1 MESMDVV
8 GSTPIELA
16 MLVGSVVV
24 LTLFVP
30 ATAVSFLGF
39 RLRKKK
45 SQFHQLLQRL
55 GLTRSDAEA
64 TAEAV
69 KQEYAASDYV
79 LPVAFATLVTLGGSF
94 TLILGGEFFV
104 VEGYN
109 LILHGMNLPDA
120 AWTSD
125 AFYLNEWRRLLVL
138 GFAFLGGFLHA
149 TQEILRRLV
158 TADLSPGTYYG
169 AGLRILVAQMAA
181 LMLSYLAEALPGS
194 GYPDATLPV
203 VAFLAGVFPDR
214 AIRYVREKVRIFS
227 RDAEASSHE
236 LPLEMIEGMNVLH
249 RTRLAEVGI
258 DNAQNLAEA
267 DLVDLVL
274 RTPFSPT
281 QVLDWIAQ
289 AKLFVYFKDRIE
301 ALRAAGVRTV
311 LDLQAAGTEP
321 GLLERIAEETAGA
334 EGGPVPLLA
343 LELVWSRID
352 RDPGI
357 ARLARFHAALAA
369 TTEVAPGPVPEPAT
383 A

>member
-1 MESMDVV
+1 MESMHVA
-8 GSTPIELA
+8 GNTPIELA

-79 LPVAFATLVTLGGSF
+79 LPVTFATLVTLGGSF
-94 TLILGGEFFV
+94 TLILGGEYFV
-104 VEGYN
+104 AKGYN

-120 AWTSD
+120 EWTSD
-125 AFYLNEWRRLLVL
+125 PFYLNEWRRLLVL

-149 TQEILRRLV
+149 TQDILRRLV
-158 TADLSPGTYYG
+158 TADLSPGTYYA
-169 AGLRILVAQMAA
+169 AGLRIFVAQMAA
-181 LMLSYLAEALPGS
+181 LMLSYLAEAVPGS
-194 GYPDATLPV
+194 DYPDAVLPV

-214 AIRYVREKVRIFS
+214 ALRYVGEKVRIFS
-227 RDAEASSHE
+227 RNAEASSHE
-236 LPLEMIEGMNVLH
+236 LPLDLIEGMNVLH

-274 RTPFSPT
+274 RTPFPPT
-281 QVLDWIAQ
+281 RILDWIAQ

-301 ALRAAGVRTV
+301 ALRAVGVRTV
-311 LDLQAAGTEP
+311 LDLQAAGAEP
-321 GLLERIAEETAGA
+321 GLLERIAAETNGAG
-334 EGGPVPLLA
+334 GGPVQLLA

-352 RDPGI
+352 KDPAV
-357 ARLARFHAALAA
+357 ARIARFHAALSA
-369 TTEVAPGPVPEPAT
+369 TAEVPAT
-383 A
+383 PLTAPAPA

>member
-1 MESMDVV
+1 METLDAVAY
-8 GSTPIELA
+8 TAIELTF
-16 MLVGSVVV
+16 LVGCVVV

-55 GLTRSDAEA
+55 GLNRSDAEA

-94 TLILGGEFFV
+94 TLIMGGEFFV
-104 VEGYN
+104 VKGYN
-109 LILHGMNLPDA
+109 LVLHGMNLPDA
-120 AWTSD
+120 AWTSNP
-125 AFYLNEWRRLLVL
+125 FFLNEWRRLLVL

-149 TQEILRRLV
+149 TQDVLRRLV
-158 TADLSPGTYYG
+158 TADLSPGTFYA
-169 AGLRILVAQMAA
+169 AGLRMFVAQIAA
-181 LMLSYLAEALPGS
+181 LVLSYLVEAFPGS
-194 GYPDATLPV
+194 EYPDLALPV

-214 AIRYVREKVRIFS
+214 AIRYVREKIRIFS

-236 LPLEMIEGMNVLH
+236 LPLDMIEGMNVLH

-274 RTPFSPT
+274 RTPFPPT
-281 QVLDWIAQ
+281 QILDWIVQ

-301 ALRAAGVRTV
+301 ALRAVGIRTV
-311 LDLQAAGTEP
+311 LDFQAVGGEP
-321 GLLERIAEETAGA
+321 GLLDRIAEETAGA
-334 EGGPVPLLA
+334 AGGPVPRLA
-343 LELVWSRID
+343 LDLVWSRID

-369 TTEVAPGPVPEPAT
+369 TTEVSPAPVAMPAP